1 MVSVSLRASNQENSE
16 LPTRDRSTDLRISRF
31 DALSRRDRKLYSD
44 LLLLGAYITRGC
56 LPTIYCW
63 YNVESAF
70 FFSLLGKYKQILS
83 VWSNVEM
90 IPRTYSP
97 KYMMLCAIRDAQCW
111 GITLTEGLH
120 KIEFLPLPQQPRR
133 RQYWHLGIWHTAC

>member
-1 MVSVSLRASNQENSE
+1 MVSVSLRASNQESSE

-56 LPTIYCW
+56 LPTIYYW

-83 VWSNVEM
+83 VW
-90 IPRTYSP
+90 P
-97 KYMMLCAIRDAQCW
+97 KKLS
-111 GITLTEGLH
+111 
-120 KIEFLPLPQQPRR
+120 
-133 RQYWHLGIWHTAC
+133 